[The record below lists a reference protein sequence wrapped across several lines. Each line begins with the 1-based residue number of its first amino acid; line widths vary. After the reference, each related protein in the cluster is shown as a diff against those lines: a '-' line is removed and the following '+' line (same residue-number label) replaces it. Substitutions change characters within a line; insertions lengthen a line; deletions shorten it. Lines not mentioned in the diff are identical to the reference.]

1 MIYRCLF
8 FLLLGTIGGVAPV
21 LAQGKKFRVIYSDA
35 IFFRSGAAQVQPRY
49 NKVLKATAA
58 ALKNTPDRKAW
69 IQAHTDS
76 LGSYDANLALSDQ
89 RALSVRHALVAMGV
103 DSSQLRINSLGE
115 YIPFRSNGT
124 SDGRAYNRR
133 VSIDVV
139 EPFELPD
146 IEQLQIKGRV
156 IDAKTQKPLFN
167 TRMVF
172 NFLDQRDTTYTDSKG
187 YYRYMLDRRTNI
199 EVRAAH
205 KGYFFVAKVAKFAE
219 DTSLVNDTISF
230 SLERAVL
237 GQKMALNDLFFQRG
251 TAVLLPASEKALI
264 GLLSFMKYNNNLKI
278 EIGGHINK
286 PHQAPVPKSSSS
298 FKLSENRAKVVYQYL
313 IDQGVDPV
321 RLRYQGYGNS
331 EMIHPRASTPIQAQM
346 NRRVELTIIGE

>member
-8 FLLLGTIGGVAPV
+8 FLLLGSIGGVVPV
-21 LAQGKKFRVIYSDA
+21 FAQGQKFRVVYSDA

-49 NKVLKATAA
+49 NKVLKATAE
-58 ALKNTPDRKAW
+58 ALKNTPDSEAW

-76 LGSYDANLALSDQ
+76 LGSYDANLVLSDQ
-89 RALSVRHALVAMGV
+89 RALSVRRALVAMGV

-146 IEQLQIKGRV
+146 IEQLQITGRV
-156 IDAKTQKPLFN
+156 IDAKTQEPLFN
-167 TRMVF
+167 TRIVF
-172 NFLDQRDTTYTDSKG
+172 NFLDQRDTAYTDSEG
-187 YYRYMLDRRTNI
+187 YYRYLFGRRTNI
-199 EVRAAH
+199 EVRAAY

-251 TAVLLPASEKALI
+251 TAVLLPASEKALA
-264 GLLSFMKYNNNLKI
+264 GLFSFMKYNDHLKI

-286 PHQAPVPKSSSS
+286 PNQAPVPPNSSS
-298 FKLSENRAKVVYQYL
+298 FQLSENRAKVVYEYL
-313 IDQGVDPV
+313 IDQGINPT
-321 RLRYQGYGNS
+321 RLKYQGYGNS
-331 EMIHPRASTPIQAQM
+331 EMIHPRASNPIQTQL
-346 NRRVELTIIGE
+346 NRRVELTVIGE